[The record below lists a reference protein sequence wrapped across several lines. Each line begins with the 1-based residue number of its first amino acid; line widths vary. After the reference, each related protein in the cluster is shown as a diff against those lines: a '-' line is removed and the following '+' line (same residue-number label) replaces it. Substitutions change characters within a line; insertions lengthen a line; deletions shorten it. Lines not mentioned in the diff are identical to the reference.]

1 MAAPSCG
8 DRAEVSMDQQK
19 LLLLGSGGMVGQ
31 NLLEHPSIS
40 GFHVFA
46 PSRKELD
53 LRDAGAVEGYI
64 RTKRPDVIIHAAGL
78 VGGIQANIADPV
90 RFLVEN
96 VDIGRNVILGARS
109 AGVKKL
115 LNLGSSCM
123 YPKDAVNPLTED
135 LVLTGALEPTNEGY
149 ALAKIYAAKLCAYIS
164 AENPDYQYKT
174 LIPCNLYG
182 RHDKFDAARSHL
194 VPAVIEKIHRA
205 KIQNESQVEIWGDGK
220 ARREFLYAGD
230 FSDAVF
236 HMLSRFESLPM
247 LTNIGVG
254 SDFTVKDYY
263 EAAASVIGWG
273 GTFTYDLNR
282 PVGMQR
288 KLVDVT
294 VQTHMGWKP
303 TTSLTSGIDQTFQ
316 FFLKNRVRPK

>member
-1 MAAPSCG
+1 
-8 DRAEVSMDQQK
+8 MDQQK
-19 LLLLGSGGMVGQ
+19 LLLLGAGGMVGR
-31 NLLEHPSIS
+31 NLLEHPKIS

-64 RTKRPDVIIHAAGL
+64 RTTRPDVIIHAAGL
-78 VGGIQANIADPV
+78 VGGIQANIAEPV

-123 YPKDAVNPLTED
+123 YPRDAVNPLTED
-135 LVLTGALEPTNEGY
+135 RVLTGALEPTNEGY

-182 RHDKFDAARSHL
+182 RYDKFDAARSHL

-205 KIQNESQVEIWGDGK
+205 KICKETQVEIWGDGM

-230 FSDAVF
+230 FSEAVF

-273 GTFTYDLNR
+273 GTFTYDLSR

-288 KLVDVT
+288 KLVDVA
-294 VQTHMGWKP
+294 VQTRLGWRP
-303 TTSLTSGIDQTFQ
+303 TTSLTSGLDQTFQ
-316 FFLKNRVRPK
+316 YFLENRGRPK